1 MERQTLKILMISTLL
16 SLFVTDAISQ
26 QLKGYVFEESPDSVV
41 SIEAEHFFRSIATA
55 DTKWKVIPH
64 FGKTLSAI
72 TLLPIKADPNG
83 SKLEYKMKINTK
95 VNTVK
100 VSVYLSTTLNF
111 DGHEGM
117 FYNIYF
123 DGNAPEKVNING
135 GVTEWQISNWQ
146 KNRINI
152 KTTTLKIN
160 ETPDKIHVLTIE
172 PLSPGIVIQKI
183 VVDCGGL
190 KTSYLGPPESR
201 YSIKKK

>member
-1 MERQTLKILMISTLL
+1 MINALL
-16 SLFVTDAISQ
+16 CFFVTDAASQ
-26 QLKGYVFEESPDSVV
+26 YTKGCLFVESPDSVV
-41 SIEAEHFFRSIATA
+41 SIEAEHFFRSIPTA
-55 DTKWKVIPH
+55 DTQWKVIPH

-72 TLLPIKADPNG
+72 TLLPTKGEPKG

-95 VNTVK
+95 LTQVK

-117 FYNIYF
+117 YYNLYF
-123 DGNAPEKVNING
+123 DDNAPEKVNMNG

-152 KTTTLKIN
+152 KTTTLSIK
-160 ETPDKIHVLTIE
+160 ETSDNIHVLSIE
-172 PLSPGIVIQKI
+172 PLAPGIVIQKI

-190 KTSYLGPPESR
+190 KPSYLGPPESK